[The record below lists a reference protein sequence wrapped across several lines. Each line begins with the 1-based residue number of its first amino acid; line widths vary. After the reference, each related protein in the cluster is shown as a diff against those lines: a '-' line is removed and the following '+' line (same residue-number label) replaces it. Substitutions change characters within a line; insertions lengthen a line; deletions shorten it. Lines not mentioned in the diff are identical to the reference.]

1 MRGRGDI
8 PAQRAVPI
16 NFTWGHFR
24 VTAGLRSRRTGMIFG
39 FLDERRVME
48 QRDDNPVVGWRAEV
62 TGYGGQVTGSGQVYP
77 GGQNRRAATLPETPK
92 LLCNP

>member
-1 MRGRGDI
+1 MI
-8 PAQRAVPI
+8 TQRLVGGTGSTTGLPSGAI
-16 NFTWGHFR
+16 GAHR
-24 VTAGLRSRRTGMIFG
+24 VTEHRG
-39 FLDERRVME
+39 
-48 QRDDNPVVGWRAEV
+48 DNPVVGWRAEV